1 MRIRL
6 NVVLTSAIVLGIG
19 LITLLGLTVSND
31 FGGLTVIVT
40 ATPIR
45 LLTDIFLRLASLVLA
60 LSVLVGVLNLF
71 VVNVSRVVRGRTIGA
86 RLGSLLIIT
95 SFLLVVFLRVMD
107 SINATQNLAVFTE
120 TVQVPLEA
128 SLAGLLFF
136 ALVWG
141 GMRVLRRGPTFGR
154 VMFVAAMMIVL
165 LGALPVRGVGLLYEL
180 NNWLLN
186 VPVSAG
192 ARGILLGVGLATL
205 VAGVRILIGQD
216 RQYGE

>member
-45 LLTDIFLRLASLVLA
+45 LLTEIFLRLASLVLA

-71 VVNVSRVVRGRTIGA
+71 VVNVSRVVRGRSIGA
-86 RLGSLLIIT
+86 RLGSLLIIA

-107 SINATQNLAVFTE
+107 SVNATQNLAVFTE

-141 GMRVLRRGPTFGR
+141 GMRVLRRGLTFGR

>member
-1 MRIRL
+1 MRVRL
-6 NVVLTSAIVLGIG
+6 SVVLTSAIVLGIG
-19 LITLLGLTVSND
+19 LITLLGMTVGND
-31 FGGLTVIVT
+31 FGGLTVLVT

-45 LLTDIFLRLASLVLA
+45 LLTEIFLRLASLVLA

-71 VVNVSRVVRGRTIGA
+71 VVNISRVVRGRTAGA
-86 RLGSLLIIT
+86 RLGSLLIVA

-107 SINATQNLAVFTE
+107 SVNATRNLAVFTE

-141 GMRVLRRGPTFGR
+141 GMRVLRRGLTFGR
-154 VMFVAAMMIVL
+154 VMFVAAMLVVL

-205 VAGVRILIGQD
+205 IAGVRVLIGQD

>member
-45 LLTDIFLRLASLVLA
+45 LLTEIFLRLASLVLA

-86 RLGSLLIIT
+86 RLGSLLIIA

-107 SINATQNLAVFTE
+107 SVNATQNLAVFTE

-141 GMRVLRRGPTFGR
+141 GMRVLRRGLTFGR

-165 LGALPVRGVGLLYEL
+165 LGTLPVRGVGLLYEL